1 MNKLTSLEKTLINQG
16 LEEMID
22 LYKRDNERL
31 INEGKIPMI
40 RHEFITQT
48 VEDIKSKLNITNN
61 IEYH

>member
-40 RHEFITQT
+40 THEFIAQT
-48 VEDIKSKLNITNN
+48 VEDIKSKLNIANN
-61 IEYH
+61 

>member
-1 MNKLTSLEKTLINQG
+1 MNVKMNKLTSLEKTLINQG

-40 RHEFITQT
+40 RHEFIAQT

-61 IEYH
+61 

>member
-61 IEYH
+61 IEYR